1 MDLYIICAGCW
12 IYFCVSPSNTPWVYS
27 LLIIWLFWGILLHW
41 RLGETFVFLK
51 RLFLASGRLSAI
63 LLLCPWFPFLPS
75 FVTFKLSFSCRLDS
89 LWSCTYK
96 VQTENGF
103 PLRFFRWSELY
114 FLARLAP
121 SLSWW
126 KKGRPLFHSPSACH
140 WHREHSGA
148 LALVLGSSVGFT
160 PWAVVEAVET
170 SLRSFLYWNVKTV
183 CVEWDFSGYGGHVL
197 VPAVHLCSQS
207 RDQAWLGLEYQVVCW
222 CACVLLWAKFHTSL
236 IPVRESAERGNH
248 QGDRQ

>member
-1 MDLYIICAGCW
+1 MKQQTWRNLKICALNM
-12 IYFCVSPSNTPWVYS
+12 SA
-27 LLIIWLFWGILLHW
+27 
-41 RLGETFVFLK
+41 ETFEVRRGAGQAWSWPSTELVSHGAVAGGSW
-51 RLFLASGRLSAI
+51 LHALEGRICSYTYNEARNYLSAQVV
-63 LLLCPWFPFLPS
+63 PANQ
-75 FVTFKLSFSCRLDS
+75 TE
-89 LWSCTYK
+89 CTYK

-103 PLRFFRWSELY
+103 PLRFFLWNELY

-197 VPAVHLCSQS
+197 VPAVHLRS
-207 RDQAWLGLEYQVVCW
+207 
-222 CACVLLWAKFHTSL
+222 
-236 IPVRESAERGNH
+236 
-248 QGDRQ
+248 

>member
-1 MDLYIICAGCW
+1 MYFEFGAPIFVAISVATPWIMCWRSGCMTKLLMDLCIICAGCW
-12 IYFCVSPSNTPWVYS
+12 IYLCVSPSNTPWVYS

-51 RLFLASGRLSAI
+51 RLFLASGRLSAN
-63 LLLCPWFPFLPS
+63 LLLYPWFPFLPS

-103 PLRFFRWSELY
+103 PLRFFLWNELY

-160 PWAVVEAVET
+160 SWAVVEAVET

-197 VPAVHLCSQS
+197 VPAVHLRS
-207 RDQAWLGLEYQVVCW
+207 
-222 CACVLLWAKFHTSL
+222 
-236 IPVRESAERGNH
+236 
-248 QGDRQ
+248 